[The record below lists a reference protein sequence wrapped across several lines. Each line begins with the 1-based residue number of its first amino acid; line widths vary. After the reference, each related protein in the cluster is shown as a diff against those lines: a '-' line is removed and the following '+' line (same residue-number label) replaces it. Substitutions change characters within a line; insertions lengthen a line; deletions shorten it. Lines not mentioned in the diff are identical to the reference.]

1 MSHDPHR
8 ALDRAHD
15 ILEAIAN
22 IYEDLGDLSKEA
34 FLLDGKTQRAV
45 IEGFIVVGEA
55 ANRLQNLAPKLEED
69 DPVLWLH
76 LRDAYDMR
84 NVLTHEYFR
93 VDAGIV
99 WETVRQEIPELQGL
113 LKEFLGE
120 R

>member
-55 ANRLQNLAPKLEED
+55 ANRLQDLTPELEED
-69 DPVLWLH
+69 APVLWLH